1 MNSQGEPDGYED
13 SDPGSD
19 DAERELLH
27 SHVENLDI
35 EENAP
40 TTSPRFL
47 EGTSRSCYRRVISWI
62 TGPQPPRV
70 QKIKPLFP
78 GFQEAP
84 IDLIDRWCP
93 TYKLKAVL
101 FVVVSIAWLSGFIVL
116 LLNNRLPEKV
126 EGYGDVFSLGCTD
139 TFWKRSN
146 HCGLDGIDCRPFNDT
161 SLAFRCPAHC
171 ASVKVLNP
179 HAVGDQEINYR
190 PFVIGGPI
198 YRGDSVICG
207 SAIHAGIINDADGG
221 CGIVSKIGQQRD
233 FPSTE
238 HNGITSVEFDS
249 YFPLSFT
256 FEKSEGCKAKDRRWP
271 SLVLSLIFTTLIS
284 LFTTSAPLFFAS
296 AFIMVFCQ
304 VGLVSNPP
312 SISQLPEL
320 ISIFAARLLPA
331 AFCALVCYKFYAR
344 RSLQGM
350 TAQYEKTVLYLGG
363 CWFGALSNYT
373 FSWLPIQR
381 LTPHDIQ
388 QEPGAKLA
396 LAIVVV
402 LIIFIAIQQII
413 YLRLEG
419 RLPQYLLL
427 YSIFAFSMFVLASL
441 PALHLRIHHY
451 VIAIL
456 LIPGTSMQTRPSLLY
471 QGLLLGLFINGI
483 ARWGFDSILQTNA
496 ALRED
501 AQFGSLLPLI
511 TEPIISLGDNTSS
524 ISFEWTYPPI
534 QDSEDQKWGI
544 DGISILVN
552 DVERYRRYRDQ
563 LLPVAHL
570 FLWEREEHEKEY
582 FRFGYMHGGKSL
594 DYTKAGIWD
603 KDGTWID
610 FEEGASR

>member
-1 MNSQGEPDGYED
+1 MNPRGGPDGYED
-13 SDPGSD
+13 SDPDSD
-19 DAERELLH
+19 DAERGLLH
-27 SHVENLDI
+27 PPVENLDI

-40 TTSPRFL
+40 TSTPPFS
-47 EGTSRSCYRRVISWI
+47 EGRSRSCYARVILWV
-62 TGPQPPRV
+62 TGPHPPRV
-70 QKIKPLFP
+70 QKIKPVFP

-84 IDLIDRWCP
+84 VGLIERWCS
-93 TYKLKAVL
+93 TYKLKVVL
-101 FVVVSIAWLSGFIVL
+101 FVAVSIAWSLGFIAL
-116 LLNNRLPEKV
+116 LLNNRLPGKAA
-126 EGYGDVFSLGCTD
+126 GYGDVVSFECTD

-179 HAVGDQEINYR
+179 HAVGVQEINYR

-207 SAIHAGIINDADGG
+207 AAIHAGIVNDADGG

-238 HNGITSVEFDS
+238 RSGITSVEFDS
-249 YFPLSFT
+249 YFPLSFA
-256 FEKSEGCKAKDRRWP
+256 FEKSEGCKAKDRRWL
-271 SLVLSLIFTTLIS
+271 SLVLSLTFTILIS
-284 LFTTSAPLFFAS
+284 LFITSASLFFTS
-296 AFIMVFCQ
+296 AFIGVFSQ
-304 VGLVSNPP
+304 VGLVSDPP
-312 SISQLPEL
+312 STSQLSEL
-320 ISIFAARLLPA
+320 ISTFAARLLPA
-331 AFCALVCYKFYAR
+331 AFCALVLYKFYAR
-344 RSLQGM
+344 RSLQGL

-396 LAIVVV
+396 LIIIVL

-427 YSIFAFSMFVLASL
+427 YGIFAFSILVLASL

-451 VIAIL
+451 IIALL

-471 QGLLLGLFINGI
+471 QGLLLGLFINGV
-483 ARWGFDSILQTNA
+483 ARWGFDSILQTDA

-501 AQFGSLLPLI
+501 AQLGSLLPLI
-511 TEPIISLGDNTSS
+511 TPPIISLGDNTSS

-552 DVERYRRYRDQ
+552 DVERYRRYRDE
-563 LLPVAHL
+563 LVPVAHL
-570 FLWEREEHEKEY
+570 FTWKREEQEKEY
-582 FRFGYMHGGKSL
+582 FRFGYMHGGESL

-603 KDGTWID
+603 KDGKWID